1 MTEEDVKDIEEEYV
15 RLKKLREGFN
25 SYFDQIKE
33 DHVKDEDAD
42 MSGWL
47 EDWEKNMKDFK
58 ADEMLSFEL
67 AARCKIISPSYIYNT
82 NYFSFLLAFEVFF
95 ENINKPG
102 LVRGAYFLNFDS
114 KDGLDLKIVDPK
126 NNEVH
131 KTVGKRQ
138 GIFSFEATEIGTYS
152 FYF

>member
-67 AARCKIISPSYIYNT
+67 AARS
-82 NYFSFLLAFEVFF
+82 FEVFF